1 MIFKISADLIVLMH
15 FFWISFML
23 TGFVLTLCGFFW
35 KRFFDLWLLRSVHL
49 LGITYVGLLAVLG
62 KYCPLTIL
70 ENSLRKRYNP
80 ELAYPGSFI
89 VYHIEKL
96 VYPDINPLLILI
108 PTVLIVVFTIVM
120 FIIKLPVKIRE
131 TIKCRRN

>member
-23 TGFVLTLCGFFW
+23 AGFVLTLCGFFW
-35 KRFFDLWLLRSVHL
+35 KRYFDLWLVRTVHL

-70 ENSLRKRYNP
+70 ENSLRTRHNP
-80 ELAYPGSFI
+80 ELAYTGSFI
-89 VYHIEKL
+89 IHRIEKL
-96 VYPDINPLLILI
+96 VYPDVDPLIILI
-108 PTVLIVVFTIVM
+108 PTALIAVFAIAM

-131 TIKCRRN
+131 MI